1 MAYLPE
7 TKRWQKLVFSVFFS
21 ISLVSLYL
29 PTGSA
34 QQTSGPK
41 MVLPEKLYNAQAVK
55 QGDVVAHDFPVLN
68 EGDRPLE
75 IKRVQPG

>member
-1 MAYLPE
+1 
-7 TKRWQKLVFSVFFS
+7 
-21 ISLVSLYL
+21 
-29 PTGSA
+29 
-34 QQTSGPK
+34 